1 MKGSP
6 KKKSKGGKFQPQL
19 LRGMKDILPADQ
31 VYWQAIRQAV
41 QTIANAYGFERLDT
55 PVLEMTQLFQRSVG
69 ETTDIVSKEMF
80 SFTDRNG
87 DAVSVRP
94 EWTASACRAYI
105 EHGFVNRPQPVK
117 LWTLGQFFRHER
129 PQAGRYRSFWQTDFE
144 IMGDAQPVIDA
155 ECIVLAY
162 GLLQDLGIQGSVQI
176 NSIGVP
182 ESRTKYMRLLVDYYK
197 KHAKKLC
204 ADCKV
209 RLKKNPLRLLDCKVP
224 ECRELMG
231 GAPEIVD
238 HLDDDSRVHFTKVLE
253 YLDESDIPYMLNSR
267 LVRGLDYYTRTL
279 FEIWPDREGGEN
291 IALAGGGRYD
301 GLMKLLGG
309 RDTPACGF
317 AMGMDRV
324 VIEMKEQNVQVKPS
338 YAPDVFVAQLGDAAR
353 RVSLKLF
360 EDLRR
365 AGVRAAEDFSEGGL
379 KEQLGQA
386 ANLGVKYTLILGQKE
401 MLDNTILIRDME
413 NGSQEVVAFSKVS
426 HELQKKLQK

>member
-1 MKGSP
+1 MVI
-6 KKKSKGGKFQPQL
+6 KKSKGGKFQPQL
-19 LRGMKDILPADQ
+19 LRGMKDILPNDQ
-31 VYWQAIRQAV
+31 LYWQAVRDVV
-41 QTIANAYGFERLDT
+41 QNIANAYGFDRLDT
-55 PVLEMTQLFQRSVG
+55 PVLEMTKLFERSVG
-69 ETTDIVSKEMF
+69 ESTDIVTKEMF
-80 SFTDRNG
+80 TFTDRNG
-87 DAVSVRP
+87 DSVSVRP

-105 EHGFVNRPQPVK
+105 EHGFLNRPQPVK

-144 IMGDAQPVIDA
+144 MIGDAQPVIDA
-155 ECIVLAY
+155 ECIMLFY
-162 GLLQDLGIQGSVQI
+162 GLLQDLGIQGSVQM
-176 NSIGVP
+176 NSIGTP
-182 ESRTKYMRLLVDYYK
+182 ESRAKYIRLLNEYYR

-209 RLKKNPLRLLDCKVP
+209 RLKKNPLRLLDCKVE
-224 ECRELMG
+224 ECRELAN

-238 HLDDDSRVHFTKVLE
+238 HLDEASRSHFTKVLE
-253 YLDESDIPYMLNSR
+253 YLDESDIPYTLNSR

-291 IALAGGGRYD
+291 SALGGGGRYD

-317 AMGMDRV
+317 AFGMDRV
-324 VIEMKEQNVQVKPS
+324 VLEMKEQHIQVRPS
-338 YAPDVFVAQLGDAAR
+338 YTPNVFVAQLGDAAR

-365 AGVRAAEDFSEGGL
+365 AGVQAAEDFSQGGL

-386 ANLGVKYTLILGQKE
+386 ANLGVKFTLILGQKE
-401 MLDNTILIRDME
+401 MLDSTILIRDME
-413 NGSQEVVAFSKVS
+413 NGSQEVVAFSKVIY
-426 HELQKKLQK
+426 ELQKKLQK